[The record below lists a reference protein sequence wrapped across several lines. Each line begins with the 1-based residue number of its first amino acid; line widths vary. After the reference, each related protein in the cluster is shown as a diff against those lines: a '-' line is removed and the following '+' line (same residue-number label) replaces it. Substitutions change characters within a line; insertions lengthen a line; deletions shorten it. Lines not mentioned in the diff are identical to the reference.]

1 MMDAISSF
9 DTPDAVML
17 SPKEGKIELV
27 LKGTDRK
34 GNKLLSIVALNAYT
48 RNAKNFIETHIV
60 TSIYG
65 RRNIEKY
72 IDKASGQSGGYPRI
86 RRCKAAVQGCPRRSR
101 PSRSGAGG

>member
-17 SPKEGKIELV
+17 SQKEGKIELV

-72 IDKASGQSGGYPRI
+72 VDKARSEG
-86 RRCKAAVQGCPRRSR
+86 RRLITKKKSQRKAFPKYNTRAISTQTLIK
-101 PSRSGAGG
+101 